1 MNLKKLKTT
10 KAFFKFNN
18 NKSQKFLLFLLLAFS
33 IYCSINLG
41 KSWDEG
47 FHILQGKVTLNYLLS
62 FGRIDEYI
70 FYREYYSTIYW
81 TLKYFFTQIF
91 PHSYQIEAT
100 HLINLVFSLSAIIG
114 TGKLSRELFNKNI
127 GKIVF
132 VILFFYPTFFGHM
145 AFNGKDNILAFCH
158 VWIFYLVLRY
168 LKNQNISDKKNNYII
183 LLGILCATATGI
195 QLAFIATLVPILLFV
210 FIEIFFL

>member
-70 FYREYYSTIYW
+70 FYREYYSTLYW

-132 VILFFYPTFFGHM
+132 IILFFYPTFFGHM

-168 LKNQNISDKKNNYII
+168 LKNQNISDKKNNYIFY
-183 LLGILCATATGI
+183 LAFYVLP
-195 QLAFIATLVPILLFV
+195 QLAYSLLLLLPQYQFCYLYLLKY
-210 FIEIFFL
+210 FF